1 MDARESA
8 ETVALRALAWL
19 AARDDLLP
27 LFLDASGTDLADLR
41 TRAGDADFLASVV
54 EFVLSDDAW
63 VIAFAQENGLPFE
76 ALSRARAGLPGGQ
89 LPNWT

>member
-1 MDARESA
+1 MNARESA
-8 ETVALRALAWL
+8 ETVALRALGWL

-54 EFVLSDDAW
+54 EFVLSDEAW
-63 VIAFAQENGLPFE
+63 VIAFAQENGLPFD
-76 ALSRARAGLPGGQ
+76 ALGHARAGLPGGQ